1 MPRTLKLLPLA
12 GAALALVAL
21 AMGCAD
27 VREPEPAESVEVI
40 GFDGQAH
47 RTGGPP
53 PEIACDEA
61 THDFGTVAQGEDAV
75 HVFTIQNKG
84 KGVLDIE
91 RARGG

>member
-1 MPRTLKLLPLA
+1 MPRTLKLLTLA

-40 GFDGQAH
+40 GLDGQVH
-47 RTGGPP
+47 RTGGAPP
-53 PEIACDEA
+53 KIVCQEA

-75 HVFTIQNKG
+75 HVFTIENKG